1 MSMFDDVMGL
11 MAACAN
17 RFNAGVRDGFG
28 TSIANEVLSPIQEN
42 ITRLRSFSEDY
53 QRQVTVID
61 GILEEAQDVG
71 TSRGEL
77 DV

>member
-1 MSMFDDVMGL
+1 MFDDVMGL

-42 ITRLRSFSEDY
+42 IARLRSFSEDY

-61 GILEEAQDVG
+61 GILKEAQDVG
-71 TSRGEL
+71 ASPGEV

>member
-1 MSMFDDVMGL
+1 MFDDVMGL

-61 GILEEAQDVG
+61 GILEEAQDIG

>member
-17 RFNAGVRDGFG
+17 RFNTGVRDGFG
-28 TSIANEVLSPIQEN
+28 ISIANEVLSPIQEN
-42 ITRLRSFSEDY
+42 IACLRSFNEDY
-53 QRQVTVID
+53 QRQVTAID

-71 TSRGEL
+71 TSRGER

>member
-1 MSMFDDVMGL
+1 MFDDVMGL

-42 ITRLRSFSEDY
+42 IASLRSFSEDY
-53 QRQVTVID
+53 QRQVTAID
-61 GILEEAQDVG
+61 GILAEAQGVG
-71 TSRGEL
+71 TSHGER
-77 DV
+77 DA

>member
-1 MSMFDDVMGL
+1 MFEDVIGL

-28 TSIANEVLSPIQEN
+28 TSIAYEVLSPIQEH
-42 ITRLRSFSEDY
+42 IARLRSFSEEY

-61 GILEEAQDVG
+61 SILKEAQDIG
-71 TSRGEL
+71 ASRGEL
-77 DV
+77 DI

>member
-1 MSMFDDVMGL
+1 MFDDVMGL